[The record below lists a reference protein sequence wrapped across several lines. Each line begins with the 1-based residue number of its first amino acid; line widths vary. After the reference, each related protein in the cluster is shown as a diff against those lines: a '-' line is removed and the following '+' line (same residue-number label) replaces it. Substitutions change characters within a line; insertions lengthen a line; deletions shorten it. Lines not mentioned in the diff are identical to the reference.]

1 MLLQDELT
9 TLARARGGVD
19 YFGMADLTIARDF
32 IRNQAGGL
40 LPQLSMAVSIGIVL
54 PDTVVNML
62 SHRDQNAVRV
72 SYRTHAYDIVNR
84 RLDLVASEIGS
95 ILQRRGYQAFP
106 VAASERV
113 DDKRI
118 CAIFSH
124 KLAANLSGLG
134 WIGKSCL
141 LVTPDNGPRVRWA
154 TVLTNAP
161 LEPTGEP
168 MQDRCATCIECVEIC
183 PVQAFSGKH
192 FDPNESRE
200 VRYRA
205 DKCDAYFRA
214 METKGELKVCGMC
227 LYVCPFGREKAAGA
241 QPGTGAYPSNCAG

>member
-1 MLLQDELT
+1 MLQDELT
-9 TLARARGGVD
+9 TFARITRGVD
-19 YFGMADLTIARDF
+19 YIGAANLAAATDF

-40 LPQLSMAVSIGIVL
+40 LPELPTALSIGIVL
-54 PDTVVNML
+54 PDTVVDML
-62 SHRDQNAVRV
+62 PYRDQNAVRV

-95 ILQRRGYQAFP
+95 LLQSKGYQAFP
-106 VAASERV
+106 IAASERG

-141 LVTPDNGPRVRWA
+141 LVTPKNGPRVRWA
-154 TVLTNAP
+154 TVLTDAP
-161 LEPTGEP
+161 LVPTGEP
-168 MQDRCATCIECVEIC
+168 MRDRCADCTECVEIC
-183 PVQAFSGKH
+183 PVRAFSGKH
-192 FDPNESRE
+192 FDPNEPRE
-200 VRYRA
+200 ARYRA

-227 LYVCPFGREKAAGA
+227 LYACPFGRERAAEA
-241 QPGTGAYPSNCAG
+241 EPGTVT